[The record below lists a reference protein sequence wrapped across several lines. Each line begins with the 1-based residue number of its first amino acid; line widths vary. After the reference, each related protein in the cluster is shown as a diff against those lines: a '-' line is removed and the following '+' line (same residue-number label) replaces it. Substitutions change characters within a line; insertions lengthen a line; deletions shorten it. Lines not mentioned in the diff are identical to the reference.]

1 MSQTE
6 TLVSTLKMILK
17 QNGKT
22 YKDVAEIL
30 NLSEA
35 SVKRKFSD
43 KNFTLKRLE
52 KILDRLGMDIA
63 DLVLAMR
70 KEQWKFTELTHQQE
84 QKIVSDPKLLIVTVL
99 ALHNWSLGEIVR
111 HFHIKKTECISY
123 LLQLDKLNLIELQ
136 PNNRIKLLVPP
147 DFTWRL
153 GGPIQ
158 NFFIKNIAAE
168 FLESDFEEEGNTL
181 ICLNGMMTSF
191 NKNSIERAMNQ
202 LATQFHEAA
211 LEATS
216 LPLSKKWGTTLVLA
230 MRDWNFSIFEPYRK

>member
-6 TLVSTLKMILK
+6 SIVSTLKMLLK

-22 YKDVAEIL
+22 YKDVAQIL

-52 KILDRLGMDIA
+52 TILDGLGMDIA
-63 DLVLAMR
+63 DLVVAMR
-70 KEQWKFTELTHQQE
+70 KEQWKSTELTHQQE

-99 ALHNWSLGEIVR
+99 ALNNWSIDEIVK
-111 HFHIKKTECISY
+111 HFHITKTECISY

-136 PNNRIKLLVPP
+136 SNNRIKLLVPP

-158 NFFIKNIAAE
+158 NFFIKNIASEYLKSAI
-168 FLESDFEEEGNTL
+168 EEKGNTL
-181 ICLNGMMTSF
+181 ICLNGMMTPLT
-191 NKNSIERAMNQ
+191 KRSIERGMKQ

-211 LEATS
+211 FEASS
-216 LPLSKKWGTTLVLA
+216 LPCRKNG
-230 MRDWNFSIFEPYRK
+230 EPL